1 MKECALEAIAERQW
15 RDYQARTPGTYFAE
29 QNSSCLDLMQAYAI
43 QRAVAAIRLAAGE
56 TLVGYKVGCTGP
68 GTTAQFGMEGP
79 IRGRLFGSEVY
90 RSGAVLDPGA
100 FASLAIEAEMAIR
113 IVNRRRKLT
122 PYRRAKLTPRR
133 GGLWR

>member
-56 TLVGYKVGCTGP
+56 TLVGYKVGCP
-68 GTTAQFGMEGP
+68 V
-79 IRGRLFGSEVY
+79 RHGRPDPRPPVRQ
-90 RSGAVLDPGA
+90 RSV
-100 FASLAIEAEMAIR
+100 SLRCSA
-113 IVNRRRKLT
+113 
-122 PYRRAKLTPRR
+122 
-133 GGLWR
+133 